1 MYIPLN
7 ARVLRITSYVVV
19 IALLLVLGAGF
30 FANSQTAHAGGGAG
44 PLYLL
49 ITNKNAANATY
60 TIHTAVAVGGL
71 NTYIVRPVAANADYS
86 LAEIGVDYLCIHRYG
101 TAAARM
107 ICIPYS
113 AIATIGF

>member
-19 IALLLVLGAGF
+19 IALLLVLSAGL
-30 FANSQTAHAGGGAG
+30 FANAQTARAGGVPQ
-44 PLYLL
+44 PLYQL
-49 ITNKNAANATY
+49 ISDKYTANATY

-71 NTYIVRPVAANADYS
+71 NTYIVRPVSAGADYS
-86 LAEIGVDYLCIHRYG
+86 LAVLGTDYVCLHKFG

-107 ICIPYS
+107 VCIPYS
-113 AIATIGF
+113 AIATINF